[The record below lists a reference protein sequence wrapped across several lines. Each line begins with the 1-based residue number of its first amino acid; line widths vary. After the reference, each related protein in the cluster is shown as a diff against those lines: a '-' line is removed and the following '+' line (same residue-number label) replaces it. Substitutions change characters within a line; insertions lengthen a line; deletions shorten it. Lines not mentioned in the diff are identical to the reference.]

1 MNKALFIITFMTVV
15 LASAFLISS
24 SGAIHSAYA
33 CPAKS
38 RGPATSSVNPIATS
52 NPNTPLSQSQIA
64 QSQPS

>member
-15 LASAFLISS
+15 FASALLISS
-24 SGAIHSAYA
+24 SGAIHSSYA

-38 RGPATSSVNPIATS
+38 SSTTTSSVNPIVTS
-52 NPNTPLSQSQIA
+52 NLNTPLSQSQIA